1 MIEKIKNIEELEALN
16 DFKEIINILIEKN
29 NKLEIE
35 LKDLNDNFDSRV
47 RETVEKYLVKINNK
61 NKVSETQIE
70 KININKFTEAFPKD
84 IKVENFSEEMENE
97 AIMNKLLE
105 IFKNIFGRK
114 DE

>member
-70 KININKFTEAFPKD
+70 KININKFSAC
-84 IKVENFSEEMENE
+84 
-97 AIMNKLLE
+97 
-105 IFKNIFGRK
+105 
-114 DE
+114 

>member
-61 NKVSETQIE
+61 NEVSETQIE
-70 KININKFTEAFPKD
+70 KVNINKFTEAFPKD

-97 AIMNKLLE
+97 AIM
-105 IFKNIFGRK
+105 KN
-114 DE
+114 